1 MTLDRKPTLGD
12 VPEGDPIL
20 RTIGGVGST
29 MQILMRRMTCVDGLE
44 VALGPVFE
52 VLANYHARFAA
63 AGALIRASC
72 RTCDDG
78 QNHGDRRSPLGFI
91 VAAERILKMEKQAE
105 GEPTRPLA
113 VALDP
118 VDPTVGEDAAWCA
131 RALAVM
137 YADWGVAE
145 RPDERN
151 FAAEDVS
158 RFLREL
164 AEELHYERDAD
175 AIAAIDRA
183 VDRLEAWRATGE

>member
-1 MTLDRKPTLGD
+1 MTPDRKPTLGD
-12 VPEGDPIL
+12 VPAGDPI
-20 RTIGGVGST
+20 RQTIGGVGPT
-29 MQILMRRMTCVDGLE
+29 IQILMRRMTCVDGLE
-44 VALGPVFE
+44 AALGPVFE
-52 VLANYHARFAA
+52 SLANRHALFAA
-63 AGALIRASC
+63 AAALARAAC

-78 QNHGDRRSPLGFI
+78 QEHGDRGSLLGFG
-91 VAAERILKMEKQAE
+91 VAGQRILEMATKAA
-105 GEPTRPLA
+105 GEPVRPLA
-113 VALDP
+113 VAPDP

-137 YADWGVAE
+137 YADWSLAE
-145 RPDERN
+145 RPDDRN

-183 VDRLEAWRATGE
+183 ADRLEAWRATGE